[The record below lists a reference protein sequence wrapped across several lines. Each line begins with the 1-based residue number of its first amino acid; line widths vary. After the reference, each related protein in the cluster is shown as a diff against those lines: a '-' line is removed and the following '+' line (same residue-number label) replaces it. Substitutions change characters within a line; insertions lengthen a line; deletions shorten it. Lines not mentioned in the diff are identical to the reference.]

1 MIGLTQLSKKELE
14 MSKCFIYC
22 RKSSEDED
30 RQALSI
36 ESQLRELRDYAQKN
50 NIDVVDEYVESKSA
64 RRPGREVFNQ
74 MLVDLELGKA
84 DGILSWS
91 PDRLSRNASD
101 GGKIIQMIDEDLIK
115 DLKFPSYYYE
125 NTPHGKFNL
134 SIAFGFS
141 KMYTDRLVEDIKRGI
156 REKVRRGEFPGKAPV
171 GYYNHP
177 KTRTIEVDPE
187 KFDTIKY
194 FLEKFAKTDI
204 SQARL
209 REEMYEAGIK
219 SQKGKLLTFF
229 AVRSIL
235 ANPFYFGVFKLNGEL
250 HEGSHKAMITKE
262 TYDKIQKRLEKNPKK
277 INFHNN
283 KNVEKDYWFQGLAR
297 CGNCG
302 YGIVPEWHKKKS
314 GLVFKY
320 YRCSRKS
327 KTCDCRE
334 KAINEKDLALQV
346 EDFVSQVTINDEWH
360 EKFSNK
366 IDEWVQKEHEESK
379 AELEKLDS
387 EAKSIRGKLER
398 LLDIHIEGDISTEEY
413 KANKNKLVN
422 KKSDLEAKS
431 KRIKEEGNLWVE
443 PLHDFIKTANQ
454 AHHSVLNKDF
464 HEMNRILKKVGL
476 NSQMSSKKLELD
488 YLHPFNFLR
497 EVHFKTGSCSRPEN
511 TKLSNH
517 RDIQL
522 QSGDSHVQHDSTAV
536 CEPLGARLARR
547 PKGAE
552 PWVSGGDI
560 RCEGEWWTVLDL
572 NQ

>member
-1 MIGLTQLSKKELE
+1 
-14 MSKCFIYC
+14 MSKYFIYC

-36 ESQLRELRDYAQKN
+36 ESQLRELRDYARKN
-50 NIDVVDEYVESKSA
+50 NIDIADEYIESKSA
-64 RRPGREVFNQ
+64 RRPGRETFNK
-74 MLVDLELGKA
+74 MLIDIESGKA
-84 DGILSWS
+84 NGILSWS

-101 GGKIIQMIDEDLIK
+101 GGRIIQMIDEDLIK

-125 NTPHGKFNL
+125 NTPHGLFNL

-156 REKVRRGEFPGKAPV
+156 REKVRRGEFPGKAPA

-177 KTRTIEVDPE
+177 KTRTIETDPE
-187 KFDTIKY
+187 KFETIKH
-194 FLEKFAKTDI
+194 FLEKFANTNI

-209 REEMYEAGIK
+209 REEMYEAGIRSRK
-219 SQKGKLLTFF
+219 EKLLGFF
-229 AVRSIL
+229 AIRSIL

-250 HEGSHKAMITKE
+250 HEGSHQAMISKD
-262 TYDKIQKRLEKNPKK
+262 TYNKIQKRLEKNPKK

-283 KNVEKDYWFQGLAR
+283 KNEEKDYWFQGLAR

-302 YGIVPEWHKKKS
+302 YAIVPEWHKKKS

-327 KTCDCRE
+327 KACNCRE
-334 KAINEKDLALQV
+334 KAINEKDLALQI
-346 EDFVSQVTINDEWH
+346 EDYVSQLTINDSWYK
-360 EKFSNK
+360 KFSNK
-366 IDEWVQKEHEESK
+366 IDEWVQGEHAESK
-379 AELEKLDS
+379 SELDRLDS
-387 EAKSIRGKLER
+387 ETKGIKDKLER
-398 LLDIHIEGDISTEEY
+398 LLDIHIEGDISTDEY
-413 KANKNKLVN
+413 KAKKNKLVN

-431 KRIKEEGNLWVE
+431 KRIREEGNLWVE
-443 PLHDFIKTANQ
+443 PLQDFIKTANE
-454 AHHSVLNKDF
+454 ADHSVRDKNF

-476 NSQMSSKKLELD
+476 NSQMSSKKLKLD
-488 YLHPFNFLR
+488 FLDPFNFLR
-497 EVHFKTGSCSRPEN
+497 EVHLKTGSCSRPEE

-522 QSGDSHVQHDSTAV
+522 QSGASLVQHDSTAV

-552 PWVSGGDI
+552 PWVCGGD
-560 RCEGEWWTVLDL
+560 EGCDMRWSYV
-572 NQ
+572 